1 MNAFSY
7 MARAVTLDALRDAT
21 PATADRA
28 LRQAA
33 LYAPDALPQPRRKV
47 TVHIVAPAA
56 AVTLRG
62 RRRAYNN
69 ALPVHALLMQLRGV
83 RREIATARYRPP
95 AYELHRLLA
104 RLARLALE
112 AARTR
117 GALLAHG
124 RADLAAAPVCGEV
137 GS

>member
-95 AYELHRLLA
+95 AYEPHRL
-104 RLARLALE
+104 LARLALE

-117 GALLAHG
+117 GALLAYG
-124 RADLAAAPVCGEV
+124 RADLAAAPVCGEC
-137 GS
+137 GA